1 MNVLVPIDG
10 SEPATRALELACEQH
25 PAAEITALY
34 VSKLSSGQDR
44 VMAGGRFEDWQK
56 TEESRAADVLSDARE
71 LASAHGIDLKTV
83 HAFGDPLRYVVSY
96 AEKNDIDQI
105 VLGSRGGDRTPKYLL
120 GSVAERVIRRA
131 PMPVLVVK

>member
-10 SEPATRALELACEQH
+10 SEPATRALELACEQY

-56 TEESRAADVLSDARE
+56 TEESRAADIFSDARKI
-71 LASAHGIDLKTV
+71 ASAHSIDLETV
-83 HAFGDPLRYVVSY
+83 HTFGDPLRYIVSY
-96 AEKNDIDQI
+96 AEKNEIDQI
-105 VLGSRGGDRTPKYLL
+105 ILGSRGRDRTPKYLL
-120 GSVAERVIRRA
+120 GSVAERVVRRA